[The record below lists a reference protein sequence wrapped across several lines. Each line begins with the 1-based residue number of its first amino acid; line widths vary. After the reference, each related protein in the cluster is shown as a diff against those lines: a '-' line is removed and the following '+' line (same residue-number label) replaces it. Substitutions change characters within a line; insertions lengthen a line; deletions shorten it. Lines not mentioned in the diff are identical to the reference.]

1 MARLFTPV
9 PAELRRSVSMMIRLT
24 PSEAQKIRHAADI
37 RCLDVSEFVRRA
49 ALGRRAEVQMEM
61 KIVLALHHVVQDIRA
76 LHKTYRDRGVQPPDE
91 LLLQVIHAAGAAI
104 ISISAFLKESKK

>member
-24 PSEAQKIRHAADI
+24 PSEAQKIRHAADV

-49 ALGRRAEVQMEM
+49 ALGRKAEVQMES
-61 KIVLALHHVVQDIRA
+61 KIILALHHVIQDIRA
-76 LHKTYRDRGVQPPDE
+76 MHQTFRERGVPPPDE
-91 LLLQVIHAAGAAI
+91 LLLPVMRAAGAAI
-104 ISISAFLKESKK
+104 LSISASKESKK

>member
-1 MARLFTPV
+1 
-9 PAELRRSVSMMIRLT
+9 MMIRLT

-49 ALGRRAEVQMEM
+49 ALGRKADVRIET
-61 KIVLALHHVVQDIRA
+61 KIILALHHVIQDIRA
-76 LHKTYRDRGVQPPDE
+76 MRQTLSERGVPPPDE

-104 ISISAFLKESKK
+104 MSISALKKSQE